1 MDWSILLVLALIGA
15 FFWWR
20 HNKGV
25 EAAKAAN
32 ARLASDTRLNE
43 HIKAGVRELQWHR
56 REEVF
61 RLPKDGELLLET
73 PHMSAFNVRHFAESR
88 VGFYFKDIE
97 EYGLF
102 GSFVGEPGEYY
113 DSYYRTD
120 RTFQKEQRLV
130 TRDE

>member
-61 RLPKDGELLLET
+61 RLQKTASFCLRPRICQLS
-73 PHMSAFNVRHFAESR
+73 MYVISR
-88 VGFYFKDIE
+88 KAGWVSI
-97 EYGLF
+97 
-102 GSFVGEPGEYY
+102 S
-113 DSYYRTD
+113 RTSKNMAC
-120 RTFQKEQRLV
+120 TALS
-130 TRDE
+130 